1 MTSPL
6 ADHHKTV
13 SYGQKRRQRSQE
25 TSPSP
30 QPPPWR
36 RMSNVHPCEERR
48 RSAPASARD
57 VVYDGGRG
65 GRRAPPTPAPCHMP
79 PPNNMLIVTSLM
91 KPDAAALKPRQHCV
105 RRPTP
110 ATALTPRQ
118 YRWRCCPRRDGS
130 VGHVALASSS
140 SAARLGSEYVWYY
153 FLLAFLRVFRVL
165 FFYSEQGQIAW
176 SYS

>member
-36 RMSNVHPCEERR
+36 RTSNVHPCEERH
-48 RSAPASARD
+48 RSTPASARD

-65 GRRAPPTPAPCHMP
+65 GRRAPPTTAPCHMP
-79 PPNNMLIVTSLM
+79 PPNNMLIVTSLLN
-91 KPDAAALKPRQHCV
+91 PDAAVLQPRQHRV

-118 YRWRCCPRRDGS
+118 YRWRRRPRRDGS

-140 SAARLGSEYVWYY
+140 SAARLLRSEYCITVPVATER
-153 FLLAFLRVFRVL
+153 LNSVVF
-165 FFYSEQGQIAW
+165 AK
-176 SYS
+176 

>member
-1 MTSPL
+1 MERNEDKE
-6 ADHHKTV
+6 AK
-13 SYGQKRRQRSQE
+13 K
-25 TSPSP
+25 
-30 QPPPWR
+30 PP
-36 RMSNVHPCEERR
+36 RR
-48 RSAPASARD
+48 RNLLLGAACQTFILAKNAAAALLLARGTSFTTAAVADD
-57 VVYDGGRG
+57 V
-65 GRRAPPTPAPCHMP
+65 PPHTPAPCHMP

-91 KPDAAALKPRQHCV
+91 MPDTAALKPRQHCV

-140 SAARLGSEYVWYY
+140 SAARLGSEYVLYY